1 MKMKRLLSSA
11 VLVAASMASYQA
23 AALEITTS
31 ASGSMFGDSY
41 GYTFTIED
49 TADASIFSATLTNDS
64 SSSLSDALID
74 TLAFNMNPSLSLGS
88 DFNITNVSPTWTFSE
103 GSGGIQFDYVGDRTT
118 PSTRLAPGD
127 SLTFDFEFA
136 VALPTNPFDLWTTS
150 NSSLGTGIGGGSSE
164 DFGQVAVSFQ
174 QLGSMGEDSDLLA
187 SNWTPTTSVPE
198 PGTALL
204 LGLGLLGL
212 ARARK
217 QLA

>member
-1 MKMKRLLSSA
+1 MNINRLLSGA
-11 VLVAASMASYQA
+11 FLLVASSISYQA
-23 AALEITTS
+23 VALEITTS
-31 ASGSMFGDSY
+31 ASGTMFGDSY

-49 TADASIFSATLTNDS
+49 TADSSVFSATLTNDS

-74 TLAFNMNPSLSLGS
+74 ALAFNMNPNLSLGS
-88 DFNITNVSPTWTFSE
+88 DFSIVNVSPTWTFSE
-103 GSGGIQFDYVGDRTT
+103 GSGGIQFDYVGERTT
-118 PSTRLAPGD
+118 QDTRLAPGD
-127 SLTFDFEFA
+127 SLTFDFVFA
-136 VALPTNPFDLWTTS
+136 VALPANPFDLWTTS
-150 NSSLGTGIGGGSSE
+150 AISSGAGIGGGE

-174 QLGSMGEDSDLLA
+174 QLGIDGEGSDLLA

-217 QLA
+217 HVA